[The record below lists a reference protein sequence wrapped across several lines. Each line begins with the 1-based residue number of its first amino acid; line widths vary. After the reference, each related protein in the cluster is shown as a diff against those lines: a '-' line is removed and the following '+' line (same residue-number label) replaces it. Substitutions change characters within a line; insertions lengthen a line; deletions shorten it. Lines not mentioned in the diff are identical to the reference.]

1 MSMTR
6 WFCLCSAI
14 APRFYHISCTLYLVH
29 SLYFFCLGWH
39 QPNVLIHMFCLHC
52 RKCKEELNQEE
63 SKINVDK
70 RVAKGFANWF
80 KNHVRSLATCFMFSV
95 LFTNC
100 EIPLFAKWFVCADW
114 KVA

>member
-6 WFCLCSAI
+6 WFGLCSAI
-14 APRFYHISCTLYLVH
+14 APRFYHISSTLYLVH
-29 SLYFFCLGWH
+29 SLYIFFCLGWH
-39 QPNVLIHMFCLHC
+39 QPNVLIHMFCWHC

-63 SKINVDK
+63 SNIHVDK
-70 RVAKGFANWF
+70 RVAKGFAKWF

-100 EIPLFAKWFVCADW
+100 
-114 KVA
+114 